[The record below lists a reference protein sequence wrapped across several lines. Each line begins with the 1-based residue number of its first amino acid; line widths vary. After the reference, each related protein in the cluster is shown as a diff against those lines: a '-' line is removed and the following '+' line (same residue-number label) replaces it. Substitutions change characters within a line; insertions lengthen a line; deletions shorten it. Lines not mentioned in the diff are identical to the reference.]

1 MGSAEMRKVFENK
14 HSAVSIQP
22 NMKAF
27 ATLCRLD
34 SKNGKS
40 RLKLSRLGRL
50 KNVKKGLRQPFD
62 RPSNW
67 GLAFVFN
74 KARWG
79 CGVAG

>member
-40 RLKLSRLGRL
+40 RLKLSRLGLL
-50 KNVKKGLRQPFD
+50 KNMKNGFD
-62 RPSNW
+62 RPVDRSVEL
-67 GLAFVFN
+67 GLSYCFQQSGYGGWVD
-74 KARWG
+74 G
-79 CGVAG
+79 